1 MDVLEMWRD
10 NGPKQKE
17 RWERMAE
24 GGQGSGVVKRGNE
37 KRRQRRSE
45 RKKRDAGEESE
56 RDGGKE
62 RVRGRGRSVI
72 PSSTLQSNYIVKDPI
87 SRFAVQ

>member
-1 MDVLEMWRD
+1 M
-10 NGPKQKE
+10 GE
-17 RWERMAE
+17 RPREVR
-24 GGQGSGVVKRGNE
+24 GQGSWIEGTRGEDREGVREKRG
-37 KRRQRRSE
+37 
-45 RKKRDAGEESE
+45 AGEESE

-72 PSSTLQSNYIVKDPI
+72 PSSTLPSNYIVKDPI